1 MSPDVQT
8 RHHLPLETL
17 QAYLVKSLAKTE
29 FEPTG
34 SSDSSARKQ
43 VGWNEIQKVKQFSV
57 SLLVP
62 MSEI

>member
-17 QAYLVKSLAKTE
+17 QAYLVKALAKTE

-34 SSDSSARKQ
+34 SSDASASKQ
-43 VGWNEIQKVKQFSV
+43 VGWNGIQKVKQFSV
-57 SLLVP
+57 S
-62 MSEI
+62 